1 MVTFTWVPGPPEQR
15 GTGPPHVGGEPE
27 DGELGLRDV
36 ARITRALLEEELL
49 IVHDSRRAASGEGF
63 AVDWHERFPQVFL
76 VHGRGLRMHDPLAGG
91 PLHHQRAGGER
102 GDRVGRTPSGWPVCG
117 TVALRDW
124 TGEGEYAYSR
134 RAGRRTHPPCRHV
147 FIGCSYARPDRAQLP
162 ATDPDAPEP
171 RASSRALGGLGC
183 GGAAFVGVFLLV
195 GMLAWSAW
203 ASKNFPRVAPEEMA
217 DRALQ
222 RSQEAYTVMGFTR
235 TIEPGL
241 EKLGVSTRNTLSSSS
256 CYDSG
261 LLGLKDETIDGAY
274 SMSHSWALDHVPA
287 SQAVP
292 GLAASTASSA
302 TRAGRSPPT
311 AKASGAG
318 CGTCSSSGTTA
329 TSGCPSPGT
338 RSASTCTGGATM
350 PCAYDP
356 EWKKGDVSPA
366 GDDQRPPGSIRP
378 QPWRLG
384 AATAAT
390 SSSSVQP
397 PSQPS

>member
-1 MVTFTWVPGPPEQR
+1 MPDQTVP
-15 GTGPPHVGGEPE
+15 
-27 DGELGLRDV
+27 
-36 ARITRALLEEELL
+36 
-49 IVHDSRRAASGEGF
+49 S
-63 AVDWHERFPQVFL
+63 
-76 VHGRGLRMHDPLAGG
+76 
-91 PLHHQRAGGER
+91 
-102 GDRVGRTPSGWPVCG
+102 
-117 TVALRDW
+117 
-124 TGEGEYAYSR
+124 
-134 RAGRRTHPPCRHV
+134 
-147 FIGCSYARPDRAQLP
+147 P

-261 LLGLKDETIDGAY
+261 LLGLEDETIDGAY
-274 SMSHSWALDHVPA
+274 SMSHSWALDHVPT

-292 GLAASTASSA
+292 GLRRLHRFLRDEGWEVTSY
-302 TRAGRSPPT
+302 REGERGRLWDLFVQRDDGDERMSFTWYPE
-311 AKASGAG
+311 
-318 CGTCSSSGTTA
+318 
-329 TSGCPSPGT
+329 
-338 RSASTCTGGATM
+338 REYFTGGATM